1 MTSGAGRGLLLVTDH
16 PDFGPAVAATSA
28 VVRGVPGDALGRPT
42 PSPAYTVGDLLD
54 HVDGFSRWLQYTARK
69 AAIPDDAD
77 AARPG
82 SAEMLAPGWRER
94 IPRQLEE
101 LAACWRDPAAWEGQ
115 ATAGTVSLPA
125 AAAAMFALDEVV
137 VHGWELARAT
147 GQPYAPDEATV
158 RALVAFLR
166 EQPRSEELF
175 GPVVEQPPGAP
186 AIDVLVGLTGRD
198 PAWRG

>member
-1 MTSGAGRGLLLVTDH
+1 MTSGAGGGLLLVTDQ
-16 PDFGPAVAATSA
+16 PDFAPAVAATSA
-28 VVRGVPGDALGRPT
+28 VVRGVPGDALGCPT

-54 HVDGFSRWLQYTARK
+54 HLDGLSWWLQYTARK
-69 AAIPDDAD
+69 VPIPGDGDT
-77 AARPG
+77 ARPA
-82 SAEMLAPGWRER
+82 SAELLAPGWRER
-94 IPRQLEE
+94 IPQQLAE
-101 LAACWRDPAAWEGQ
+101 LAACWRDPTAWEGD
-115 ATAGTVSLPA
+115 ATAGAVTLPA

-137 VHGWELARAT
+137 VHGWELARST
-147 GQPYAPDEATV
+147 GQPYAPDEPTV
-158 RALVAFLR
+158 RALVDFLR